1 MRAAGRGRE
10 SWLALVIR
18 RQRGHTRDSVAV
30 PRGTETLSRKDSPD
44 WEWNLAQILH
54 SILTAV
60 ADKDWTRVE
69 NEAERLKDWA
79 RTCRKQLRDGKFNED
94 E

>member
-30 PRGTETLSRKDSPD
+30 PRGTEMND

-60 ADKDWTRVE
+60 ADKDWIRVE

>member
-1 MRAAGRGRE
+1 MSGASRGRE
-10 SWLALVIR
+10 SWLTLVIR
-18 RQRGHTRDSVAV
+18 RQRAHTRDSVAV
-30 PRGTETLSRKDSPD
+30 PRETEMND

-54 SILTAV
+54 AILNAV

-79 RTCRKQLRDGKFNED
+79 RTCRKQLRDGKFRED
-94 E
+94 EG